1 MGGKQSTPIVAPAN
15 LDASLLK
22 DTSQYTSFPR
32 EAPVTQS
39 NTLKDT
45 TLRSVV
51 FGFKDVVVAP
61 DSTGQMVIQ
70 NQVDKETFDH
80 YVHTLKVMAQLSRIV
95 YCDTGVIYKLL
106 ETPAFGT
113 DDNKQVNDDMA
124 RINEEY
130 LPMKRQPSALPNS
143 KEGRPMVSYVTPQ
156 ATDGFKFAKYISS
169 PSDLT
174 VWFLKGSHVSAKLPT
189 VKDSDLIICFK
200 GSSTVKNFKHDLYS
214 QITPADLSTLLPEG
228 LPASSGDIGNVPAS
242 FVKPINKSWKLIK
255 DAINEVNPSRLF
267 VTGHSLGGAY
277 ATMFA
282 FMLCEIKT
290 VFPNIQSIHLVTFG
304 CPTVVADKARNTF
317 NAHLDS
323 GFLTLDRVVSSGVTS
338 RIVDIIPSIP
348 AGFSHPGFQPLRT
361 ELYPEKKTGRAYNI
375 DTIRKVY
382 QKGGVLGIG
391 QEKGKYEIATKT
403 HMPNKIMIG
412 AYTFEGNAFAHSEY
426 FDIVVKNPF
435 RLYGMK
441 NPGFAGNTFVADISD
456 SGISF
461 KYVASDPTE
470 EIAPDAIEKSAS
482 FPKPP
487 PPSAGRRTYRHRRKN
502 KKTKRKHM

>member
-1 MGGKQSTPIVAPAN
+1 MGGKQSTPVVAPQDLRKSFLN
-15 LDASLLK
+15 N
-22 DTSQYTSFPR
+22 TSQYTSFPR
-32 EAPVTQS
+32 ETASTT

-51 FGFKDVVVAP
+51 FGLKDVTVTP
-61 DSTGQMVIQ
+61 DSTGQMILQ
-70 NQVDKETFDH
+70 NQVDQTTFDS

-113 DDNKQVNDDMA
+113 ADNKQVNSDMA

-130 LPMKRQPSALPNS
+130 LPIKREPSTLPNS
-143 KEGRPMVSYVTPQ
+143 RDGRPMVSYVSPQ

-174 VWFLKGSHVSAKLPT
+174 VLFLKGSHLSSKLST
-189 VKDSDLIICFK
+189 VKDSDLILCFK

-228 LPASSGDIGNVPAS
+228 LPAASGQIGNVPAS

-255 DAINEVNPSRLF
+255 DTINEINPTRLF

-290 VFPNIQSIHLVTFG
+290 TFPNIQSVHLVTFG

-338 RIVDIIPSIP
+338 RIADIIPSIP
-348 AGFSHPGFQPLRT
+348 VGFSHPGFQPLRT

-382 QKGGVLGIG
+382 QQGGVLGYG

-403 HMPNKIMIG
+403 HMPNKIIIG

-426 FDIVVKNPF
+426 FDIVVTNPF

-461 KYVASDPTE
+461 NYVSSDPTE
-470 EIAPDAIEKSAS
+470 EIAPDATEQTAK
-482 FPKPP
+482 FPA
-487 PPSAGRRTYRHRRKN
+487 PPSGARRTYRSRRKN
-502 KKTKRKHM
+502 KKTKRRAM